1 MTAATRL
8 IYDTA
13 GRPGFA
19 TATTG
24 RLLAQ
29 HAAPCCVCGQVE
41 QETADADRSM
51 GSNFADRGHLR
62 NHHSTRVC
70 RGCLWCASGKPPA
83 TLRMWSIVCAP
94 GNLLP
99 PSQPKAWLQDT
110 PGLCLT
116 NRANT
121 QPIIDILTAPPA
133 GDWAVTVAISGQK
146 HVVPYAE
153 VNHCAGP
160 WLIRVE
166 DHDVSATPHEWNQ
179 VFTSALHLR
188 RLGVPAEAIDAG
200 EPRFVVKGGT
210 TRALLDQWRGLAAPL
225 QPYLGSTLLSLALWT
240 ITKPII
246 EGSEN
251 A

>member
-24 RLLAQ
+24 RLLVQ
-29 HAAPCCVCGQVE
+29 NPAPCCICGQVE

-99 PSQPKAWLQDT
+99 PSQPKAWLQNT

-121 QPIIDILTAPPA
+121 QPIIDILATPPA
-133 GDWAVTVAISGQK
+133 GDWAVTVAVSGQK

-153 VNHCAGP
+153 VNHGPGP

-166 DHDVSATPHEWNQ
+166 DHDVASTPGEWRT
-179 VFTSALHLR
+179 VFGAALALR
-188 RLGVPAEAIDAG
+188 RLGVPAEAIEAG
-200 EPRFVVKGGT
+200 DPRFVVKGGA
-210 TRALLDQWRGLAAPL
+210 TRALLDQWRDLATPL
-225 QPYLGSTLLSLALWT
+225 KPYVCSTLLNLALWT

-246 EGSEN
+246 EGTN
-251 A
+251 HA

>member
-8 IYDTA
+8 IYNTA
-13 GRPGFA
+13 GHPDFA
-19 TATTG
+19 TATTTK
-24 RLLAQ
+24 LLTS
-29 HAAPCCVCGQVE
+29 HEAACCICGQVE
-41 QETADADRSM
+41 RETADADKSM
-51 GSNFADRGHLR
+51 GSNFTDRGHLR

-70 RGCLWCASGKPPA
+70 RACLWCASGKPPA
-83 TLRMWSIVCAP
+83 TLRMWSIVCTP
-94 GNLLP
+94 GHALP

-121 QPIIDILTAPPA
+121 WPIINTLADPPV
-133 GDWAVTVAISGQK
+133 DPWVVTIAVSGQK

-153 VNHCAGP
+153 TNTGADR

-166 DHDVSATPHEWNQ
+166 DHDVASTPAEWRT
-179 VFTSALHLR
+179 VFGPALALR
-188 RLGVPAEAIDAG
+188 RLGVPAEAIEAG
-200 EPRFVVKGGT
+200 EPRFVIKGGAT
-210 TRALLDQWRGLAAPL
+210 SALLDQWRDLAAPL